1 MGKILN
7 VKEDN
12 VTFNMLLDDGTGR
25 ITVKIFISSDDADDY
40 EKQKRAELRE
50 GIYVRVFGHLSHYNN
65 ERQINC
71 FSARPLTDHNE
82 VTYHLSQVIYQH
94 LHLLK
99 EDKDTGAPPEAPGA
113 LKFDGA
119 GGAGQMGAGAAPSAV
134 PGGYGVVGGLNPIQ
148 NEVLTIFNA
157 PDAMAIDVGLTIA
170 DVITRSG
177 NRFNQQ
183 QVLSAVN
190 YLVEE
195 GHLYSTIDDA
205 HWKSCAC

>member
-1 MGKILN
+1 VGKILN

-25 ITVKIFISSDDADDY
+25 ITVKIFISNDDTDDF

-50 GIYVRVFGHLSHYNN
+50 GIYVRVFGHVSHYNN

-82 VTYHLSQVIYQH
+82 VTYHLSQVIFQH

-99 EDKDTGAPPEAPGA
+99 EEKDNGAPGGA
-113 LKFDGA
+113 LKFDGSGA
-119 GGAGQMGAGAAPSAV
+119 GGGQVGAGPIPSAV
-134 PGGYGVVGGLNPIQ
+134 PGGYGFKDGLNPIQ

-157 PDAMAIDVGLTIA
+157 PDALGIDVGLTIA
-170 DVITRSG
+170 DVISRSG

-205 HWKSCAC
+205 HWKSCSS